1 MLLFHKTGIYVC
13 ISNGGEGIYKACRE
27 NVSKQILIDGP
38 TENVS
43 KLIIIEVESSLNLET
58 LQLESSK
65 IPEDKFS
72 VSRHGGNS
80 SRRRLVSREV
90 AQL

>member
-1 MLLFHKTGIYVC
+1 LHIR

-38 TENVS
+38 TENVP
-43 KLIIIEVESSLNLET
+43 KLIIIVGRFEVESSLNLET

-65 IPEDKFS
+65 IPQDKFS
-72 VSRHGGNS
+72 VSGHGGNC